1 METFN
6 GGAVKKRGD
15 LFDKLVTKP
24 GPLGQYQ
31 NKAHGYFAFPKLEG
45 PISNRMTFMGKER
58 IIWSLNN
65 YLGLANHPEVR
76 RVDAESAA
84 EWGMAYPMGA
94 RIMSGESDYHEQLE
108 QELATFVG
116 KESGL
121 LLNFGFQ
128 GMVSTIDAL
137 CDRHDVVV
145 YDKESHAC
153 IIDGARL
160 HLGTRFAFEHNDIQ
174 SLERQLEKAQKAAE
188 QSGGG
193 ILVISEGVFGMR
205 GEQGILKEIVELKK
219 KYDFRLLVDDAHGC
233 GVLGATGAGACEAQ
247 GVTDQ
252 VDIYFGTFAKSFA
265 SIGAWVAGDKNVIEY
280 LRYNNRA
287 QLFAKTLPMPLVIGA
302 LKRLELIRNCPELR
316 EDLWRNVN
324 ALQKG
329 LVDQGFDIGDCNSP
343 VTPVFLKGNP
353 LEAAAL
359 VQDMRENYD
368 IFCSMVVFP
377 MIPKGMILLRLI
389 PTAVHTQEDIDITL
403 HAFAETAEKLKA
415 GYYLGKDVAV
425 RM

>member
-1 METFN
+1 MH
-6 GGAVKKRGD
+6 GGVLKKKAD
-15 LFDKLVTKP
+15 LFDKIISKP

-31 NKAHGYFAFPKLEG
+31 RKAHGYFAFPKLEG
-45 PISNRMTFMGKER
+45 PIANRMMFMGKER

-116 KESGL
+116 KEAGL

-128 GMVSTIDAL
+128 GMLSTIDAL
-137 CDRHDVVV
+137 CDRHDVIV

-153 IIDGARL
+153 IIDGVRL

-174 SLERQLEKAQKAAE
+174 SLERQMEKAEKAAR

-205 GEQGILKEIVELKK
+205 GEQGILREIAALKD
-219 KYDFRLLVDDAHGC
+219 KYDFRLLVDDAHGF

-247 GVTDQ
+247 GVTDR
-252 VDIYFGTFAKSFA
+252 VDVYFGTFAKSMA
-265 SIGAWVAGDKNVIEY
+265 SIGAWVAGDRQVIEY

-287 QLFAKTLPMPLVIGA
+287 QLFAKTLPMPLVIGG
-302 LKRLELIRNCPELR
+302 LKRLELIRNFPELR

-329 LVDQGFDIGDCNSP
+329 LVDNGFNIGDCDSP
-343 VTPVFLKGNP
+343 VTPVFLQGDP
-353 LEAAAL
+353 FEAATL
-359 VQDMRENYD
+359 VQDLRESYD

-377 MIPKGMILLRLI
+377 MIPKGMIILRLI
-389 PTAVHTQEDIDITL
+389 PTAVHTQEDINITL
-403 HAFAETAEKLKA
+403 NAFGEVADKLKS
-415 GYYLGKDVAV
+415 GFYKGKEVQE
-425 RM
+425 RI